1 MIVLLQQQTAVTKR
15 SGEEGVL
22 SMVMKEPAGK
32 RSRAVERKLRR
43 REALKARPVAE
54 VTVTFRHVEPTD
66 AIRRYGERKLA
77 HVAEALKRPCTVHL
91 ILSVDKY
98 RQCGEVTVK
107 SGRLAV
113 LAAQQET
120 KDLYSV
126 IDLLADKVQRQLKKH
141 LEKIEAKKW
150 RAPSAGE
157 VLSAA
162 EEAESE
168 SRS

>member
-1 MIVLLQQQTAVTKR
+1 MAT
-15 SGEEGVL
+15 
-22 SMVMKEPAGK
+22 KEPTGK
-32 RSRAVERKLRR
+32 RSRVVERKVRR
-43 REALKARPVAE
+43 REQLKARPGAD
-54 VTVTFRHVEPTD
+54 VTVTFRHVEPTE
-66 AIRRYGERKLA
+66 AIRQYGERKLG
-77 HVAEALKRPCTVHL
+77 HVAKALMRPCTVHL

-113 LAAQQET
+113 VAAQQET

-150 RAPSAGE
+150 RARSAGE

-162 EEAESE
+162 EEPESGF
-168 SRS
+168 RP